1 MIRIFFISFLL
12 ITNVAISD
20 NNKLSR
26 LYDSQLYDLYIDQYK
41 KYENPNSNEIVYH
54 NNYLISILKSSR
66 SKNFKHQFRSEIEN
80 FINTNPKNI
89 TEELIREYGI
99 YEFLSTDIKIQL
111 NF

>member
-41 KYENPNSNEIVYH
+41 NMKIPIVM
-54 NNYLISILKSSR
+54 R
-66 SKNFKHQFRSEIEN
+66 
-80 FINTNPKNI
+80 
-89 TEELIREYGI
+89 
-99 YEFLSTDIKIQL
+99 
-111 NF
+111 